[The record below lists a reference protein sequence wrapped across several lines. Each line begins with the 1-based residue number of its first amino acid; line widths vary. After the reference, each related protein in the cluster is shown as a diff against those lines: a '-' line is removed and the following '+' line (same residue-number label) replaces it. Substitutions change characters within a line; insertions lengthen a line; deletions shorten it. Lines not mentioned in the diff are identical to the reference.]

1 MDNVNKQIK
10 ICQLAFSCVLGGT
23 IACEAITPLVGLF
36 AQHKSFLGRE
46 VEKLMKAS
54 DEIFEKKQNLVH
66 EILRTRR
73 EMGMTQKNIEAACGV
88 KQPVIARMERGLT
101 DPQLTTILKVLRPLG
116 KTLKI
121 VDIEEDSNK

>member
-1 MDNVNKQIK
+1 
-10 ICQLAFSCVLGGT
+10 
-23 IACEAITPLVGLF
+23 
-36 AQHKSFLGRE
+36 
-46 VEKLMKAS
+46 MKAS

-121 VDIEEDSNK
+121 VDIEEDSDKITSHQNASVKVAFFVNVIFVIILTK